1 MDLGNLSPVI
11 TLMTTWKVVK
21 KYGWMF
27 LNDDHCSPH
36 ARLFVIRCASI
47 FTSWPREPLSEWV
60 IPFQDF
66 SVSAPCPIGVHV
78 LHFAHMAHVTPV
90 FMMIIKMLLIFL
102 LNYDNVCS
110 PWHPFASEK
119 SGNTDLSHHHHL
131 QRVRRCVHAFDHI
144 LSSFWK
150 SEFLSL
156 FLELHRNNT
165 RIWRIPHGTTPP
177 SLKKEAQVD
186 IVWRQMRACEL
197 SQSFSTWVTT
207 TLSEMSQSSQFV
219 AERCS

>member
-1 MDLGNLSPVI
+1 
-11 TLMTTWKVVK
+11 
-21 KYGWMF
+21 MF

-47 FTSWPREPLSEWV
+47 STSWPREPVSEWG
-60 IPFQDF
+60 IPIQDF
-66 SVSAPCPIGVHV
+66 SVSALCPISVHV

-90 FMMIIKMLLIFL
+90 FMMIIKMLLIFS

-156 FLELHRNNT
+156 FLETIQNLVNFPRYS
-165 RIWRIPHGTTPP
+165 TTI
-177 SLKKEAQVD
+177 SKKEAQVD
-186 IVWRQMRACEL
+186 IVWRQM
-197 SQSFSTWVTT
+197 QTF
-207 TLSEMSQSSQFV
+207 
-219 AERCS
+219 